1 MLQELQVVFKD
12 PQEQLELQV
21 QQGSKVLKEV
31 QQELKEPPVTKV
43 LKGL

>member
-1 MLQELQVVFKD
+1 VLQVLQVVFKD
-12 PQEQLELQV
+12 PQEQQEPQV

-31 QQELKEPPVTKV
+31 QQELKVPPVNKV